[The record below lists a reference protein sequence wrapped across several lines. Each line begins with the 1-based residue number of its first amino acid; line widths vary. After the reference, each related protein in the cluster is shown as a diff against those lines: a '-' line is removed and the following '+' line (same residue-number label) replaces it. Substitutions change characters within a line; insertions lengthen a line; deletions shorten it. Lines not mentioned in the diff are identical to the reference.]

1 MMANTNED
9 KEFYIATKDELGD
22 YIVYSSSVFNLS
34 EIDFI
39 NLIKIC
45 LIEARSKKMGR
56 KFLDIYKDSTKYRKE
71 ITEKRLNLIGVKNEV
86 QEPIRKRNPNTK

>member
-1 MMANTNED
+1 MNKEED
-9 KEFYIATKDELGD
+9 KEFYIATTDEIGD
-22 YIVYSSSVFNLS
+22 FLIYSSSAFSLS

-56 KFLDIYKDSTKYRKE
+56 RFLDVYKDSTKYRKD
-71 ITEKRLNLIGVKNEV
+71 ITDKRLNLIGVKDEK
-86 QEPIRKRNPNTK
+86 QEPTKKRNPNTK

>member
-1 MMANTNED
+1 MVNKEED
-9 KEFYIATKDELGD
+9 KEFFIATTDEIGD
-22 YIVYSSSVFNLS
+22 FLIYSSSAFNLS

-56 KFLDIYKDSTKYRKE
+56 KFLDIYKDSTKYRKD
-71 ITEKRLNLIGVKNEV
+71 ITEKRLNLIGVKNGNE
-86 QEPIRKRNPNTK
+86 EPVKKRNPNTK

>member
-1 MMANTNED
+1 MENENDD
-9 KEFYIATKDELGD
+9 KEFYIATKDEIGD
-22 YIVYSSSVFNLS
+22 YMVYSSPAFNLS

-56 KFLDIYKDSTKYRKE
+56 KFLLVYEDSTKHRKE
-71 ITEKRLNLIGVKNEV
+71 ITEKRLKLIGVKNESKK
-86 QEPIRKRNPNTK
+86 PTRAKDPNTK

>member
-1 MMANTNED
+1 MQEENED
-9 KEFYIATKDELGD
+9 KEFYVATKDEIGD
-22 YIVYSSSVFNLS
+22 YIIYSSSAFNLS

-56 KFLDIYKDSTKYRKE
+56 KFLEVYKDSTKNRKE
-71 ITEKRLNLIGVKNEV
+71 ITEKRLNLIGVKNE
-86 QEPIRKRNPNTK
+86 RKKPSRVTKPNTR

>member
-1 MMANTNED
+1 MKDINED
-9 KEFYIATKDELGD
+9 KEFFVATKDEIGD
-22 YIVYSSSVFNLS
+22 YLIYSSSAFSLS

-56 KFLDIYKDSTKYRKE
+56 KFLDVYKDSTKDRKD
-71 ITEKRLNLIGVKNEV
+71 ITNKRLNLIGVKDEN
-86 QEPIRKRNPNTK
+86 RKPFTRKNPNTR

>member
-1 MMANTNED
+1 MANTNDD
-9 KEFYIATKDELGD
+9 KEFFVATKDEIGD
-22 YIVYSSSVFNLS
+22 FLIYSSPSFVLS

-56 KFLDIYKDSTKYRKE
+56 KFLDVYKDSTKYREE
-71 ITEKRLNLIGVKNEV
+71 ITKKRLNLIGVKDEDKK
-86 QEPIRKRNPNTK
+86 PTTKRNPNTR